1 MKKLSDLQIQELESF
16 GYIVRSNEDLENLDR
31 KAKEVAKEQRPVS
44 VKKPVKM
51 VNDDEIK
58 PNEHLEQVEHVEHVE
73 TLEQDDD
80 YSYLDELET

>member
-16 GYIVRSNEDLENLDR
+16 GYIVRSNEDLDNIER
-31 KAKEVAKEQRPVS
+31 KQKEVAKEQKPVS

-51 VNDDEIK
+51 VNDDESK
-58 PNEHLEQVEHVEHVE
+58 PDGNEDVKMS
-73 TLEQDDD
+73 TSDDDD

>member
-1 MKKLSDLQIQELESF
+1 MRKLSDLQIQELESF

-58 PNEHLEQVEHVEHVE
+58 PNEHLEHLEQVEQV
-73 TLEQDDD
+73 EQDDD

>member
-16 GYIVRSNEDLENLDR
+16 GYIVRSNEELDNIER
-31 KAKEVAKEQRPVS
+31 KQKEVAKEQKPVS

-51 VNDDEIK
+51 VDDDEIK
-58 PNEHLEQVEHVEHVE
+58 PDGNKDVKMS
-73 TLEQDDD
+73 TSDDD

>member
-1 MKKLSDLQIQELESF
+1 MRKLSDLQIQELESF

-51 VNDDEIK
+51 VNDDEVK
-58 PNEHLEQVEHVEHVE
+58 PAGNEDVKMS
-73 TLEQDDD
+73 TSNDDD

>member
-1 MKKLSDLQIQELESF
+1 MRKLSDLQIQELESF

-44 VKKPVKM
+44 VKKPIKM

-58 PNEHLEQVEHVEHVE
+58 PNEHLEHLEQVEQV
-73 TLEQDDD
+73 EQDDD